1 MVEEVSREAFLVRV
15 QENGDYLAEQ
25 LRALSQELGL
35 GEVRGRG
42 LLLALELK
50 GAVSSQIVEAA
61 LRRGLLVN
69 APRPTAIRF
78 MPALNVTREEI
89 DQMIGI
95 LRETIRSV
103 I

>member
-1 MVEEVSREAFLVRV
+1 MSDCGWQRYWGRCAPCSAAGGESVCLFEA
-15 QENGDYLAEQ
+15 GDQ
-25 LRALSQELGL
+25 G
-35 GEVRGRG
+35 GRG
-42 LLLALELK
+42 ARQRAFARPRTQ
-50 GAVSSQIVEAA
+50 GRVSSQIVEAA

-95 LRETIRSV
+95 LRETNRSV

>member
-1 MVEEVSREAFLVRV
+1 MFNSQCAILSRSECRIAVGKGIGGGVL
-15 QENGDYLAEQ
+15 LAA
-25 LRALSQELGL
+25 LLAANPFACSRPAIRA

-78 MPALNVTREEI
+78 MP
-89 DQMIGI
+89 
-95 LRETIRSV
+95 
-103 I
+103 